1 MTKEQYEDMIQLCA
15 DKKAARKAGYAHI
28 CYKSFYKK
36 QGLTYRT
43 YGSGKIAEVAMCY
56 MLGLVQS
63 ICPKYFSIYTS
74 VKDDQCGVDY
84 TILANGRRY
93 EIQQK
98 FAKTNQDYYPEPI
111 VVIGVGADKSFSGKS
126 EIDPMNGNVALV
138 EVLVRSGAFTEEEVY
153 DIMDEHE
160 DIEKACICAWRSIK
174 G

>member
-56 MLGLVQS
+56 MLGLFQS

-98 FAKTNQDYYPEPI
+98 FAKTNQDYYPEP
-111 VVIGVGADKSFSGKS
+111 IGVGADKSFSGKS